1 MCSCSS
7 LERGSK
13 NEKMKSQYA
22 QYGCG
27 LCAPSDWR
35 NFDTSPILRLQ
46 KLSLI
51 GRRVWN
57 LGNKPS
63 PKNVESGDIV
73 RRLPLPVGSCKAV
86 HCSHVLEHLS
96 LEEFRA
102 ALKNTRDYLEEGGVF
117 RFALPDLKRLAKD
130 YLASDSPAAAA
141 VFMEETYLGKK
152 TRTRGFNGFV
162 RQWVGNSAHLWMWD
176 YKGMAAELERAG
188 FRQVRRAEFGDSADP
203 HFAEVEERH
212 RWQDCL
218 GVECVR

>member
-57 LGNKPS
+57 LGNKPF

-117 RFALPDLKRLAKD
+117 RFVLPDLERLAKD
-130 YLASDSPAAAA
+130 YLSSDDPGAAS
-141 VFMEETYLGKK
+141 VFMEEAYLGKK
-152 TRTRGFNGFV
+152 SRARGFNGFV
-162 RQWVGNSAHLWMWD
+162 RSWMGNSAHLWMWD
-176 YKGMAAELERAG
+176 YKGMAAELDRAG
-188 FRQVRRAEFGDSADP
+188 FRQIRRAEFGDSADP
-203 HFAEVEERH
+203 HFAEVEELH
-212 RWQDCL
+212 RWQGCL
-218 GVECVR
+218 GMECVR